1 MKTITCTLAAAIAI
15 AAAGCSEGGGSQSD
29 DQGGSSSVPS
39 PFEDTSTD
47 TGTDTAPPAPE
58 GEPAPQEPSR
68 VLAGRDGQ
76 IDGQAVRLDIIDLR
90 RSGATAALTFQL
102 SMPDAMDDSSGSGLG
117 AQVGQTFDDGVAT
130 GESPDALSTLD
141 GVSLIDT
148 KNAKRHLAGRDASG
162 LCVCDANLNGVFV
175 EAAAP
180 VALSATFAAPP
191 PDVQQMDVV
200 IPRFGTFKDV
210 PLQ

>member
-1 MKTITCTLAAAIAI
+1 MKTITCTLVAAIAI

-29 DQGGSSSVPS
+29 DQGGSSSAPS

-68 VLAGRDGQ
+68 VLAGRDSQ
-76 IDGQAVRLDIIDLR
+76 IDDDAVRLDIIDLR

-102 SMPDAMDDSSGSGLG
+102 SMPDAMDDSSA
-117 AQVGQTFDDGVAT
+117 AQVAQTFDDGVLG
-130 GESPDALSTLD
+130 GEGQDSSTLD

-148 KNAKRHLAGRDASG
+148 KNAKRHLVGRDASG
-162 LCVCDANLNGVFV
+162 VCVCDGNLGSVFV
-175 EAAAP
+175 EASAP

-200 IPRFGTFKDV
+200 IPRFGTLKDV
-210 PLQ
+210 PVQ